1 MKKKSYLIIL
11 IILACTQLTGCSY
24 FPQIEDFSKVIS
36 GEASQEAKVLEN
48 ELQQMRE
55 EVADYFYY
63 QQLDTDEE
71 RRVYLQLAN
80 GLRTFKQQITIDRV
94 DHETYTRAFFSVAND
109 FPEYYWMTAAG

>member
-11 IILACTQLTGCSY
+11 FILACTQLTGCSY
-24 FPQIEDFSKVIS
+24 FPQIEDFGKVIS

-48 ELQQMRE
+48 ELQQMKE
-55 EVADYFYY
+55 QVADYFYY

-71 RRVYLQLAN
+71 RRVYIQLAN

-94 DHETYTRAFFSVAND
+94 DDETYTRIFL
-109 FPEYYWMTAAG
+109 